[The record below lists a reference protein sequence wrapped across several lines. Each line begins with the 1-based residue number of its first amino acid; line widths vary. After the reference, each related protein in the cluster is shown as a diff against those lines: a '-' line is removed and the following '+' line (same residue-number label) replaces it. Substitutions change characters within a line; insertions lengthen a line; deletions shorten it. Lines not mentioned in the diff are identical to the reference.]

1 MTRALP
7 STYFRYM
14 STAAAAGSAAPASP
28 FLTLDESKEKLP
40 AVLARSPKVLAY
52 FTAAWCG
59 PCKAIAP
66 HFAALAKEHGSAIQ
80 FVKVDIDDNA
90 DATEM
95 VSWPGLPSRPHSV

>member
-1 MTRALP
+1 
-7 STYFRYM
+7 
-14 STAAAAGSAAPASP
+14 
-28 FLTLDESKEKLP
+28 
-40 AVLARSPKVLAY
+40 VLARSPRVLAY

-90 DATEM
+90 DATEA
-95 VSWPGLPSRPHSV
+95 VSARSPHMLDTSMCLTLPACTDTHTRTHTHIFPL